1 MLYYYNII
9 YLYILYY
16 YLLCLY
22 IIGLHRPAIVF
33 FQPGNSVSI
42 YVVGLLCSQVKGE
55 F

>member
-22 IIGLHRPAIVF
+22 IVSLHRPAIVF
-33 FQPGNSVSI
+33 FQPGNSI
-42 YVVGLLCSQVKGE
+42 YVVGLLCSQVKTE